1 METLRVDK
9 DKGYFDLKPV
19 FAAFLDLPDGAYAV
33 TVKRH
38 RKQRSNP
45 QNDYLWGVVYPVVLR
60 GFIDMGWDELTD
72 TDQIHELCK
81 AKFLTTEAV
90 NKHTGEIVSFPLS
103 TARMDTL
110 QFSTYVDRIADFVR
124 EHLNT
129 IIPAPKR

>member
-45 QNDYLWGVVYPVVLR
+45 QNDYLWGVVYPAVLR

-110 QFSTYVDRIADFVR
+110 QFSTYVDRIADFAR